1 MKRAICFS
9 IFLCLTGLT
18 SIASAASTKI
28 KYPEL
33 VISGIPEA
41 VIFISDMDVYN
52 ISDGSALNRQLKSPK
67 SVSKIVISKS
77 DNVSNKP
84 SEVSNEYFL
93 DNKGSVKRELTY
105 YDSILS
111 SNVEFSYDTA
121 GNLIGQKYIPSNES
135 YVYRYV
141 ALEGGLTAREF
152 LDKYDIIK
160 HRLIFDQN
168 GNVTQYDR
176 EHDEAFIKLK
186 YDDNGRMIEI
196 SSRITPGMICISN
209 PQSNCPLYVINV
221 EYPSEGVIV
230 THPQKNP
237 SKGAVIRISKD
248 TINWKGYLEAA
259 TPLEMNT
266 SFTYDKRGNWIEMVE
281 EGNKGYKSI
290 TRRKIVYR

>member
-9 IFLCLTGLT
+9 IFLCLTGL
-18 SIASAASTKI
+18 SIASAASTSKI
-28 KYPEL
+28 KYPKL

-41 VIFISDMDVYN
+41 VTYITDINVDNVSG
-52 ISDGSALNRQLKSPK
+52 GSELNQQLKSPK

-93 DNKGSVKRELTY
+93 DNKGRVKRALTY

-121 GNLIGQKYIPSNES
+121 GNLIGKKYIPSNEV

-152 LDKYDIIK
+152 LDKYNIVK
-160 HRLIFDQN
+160 HRVIFEQN

-176 EHDEAFIKLK
+176 EHEEAFIKLK
-186 YDDNGRMIEI
+186 YDDSGRVIEI
-196 SSRITPGMICISN
+196 SSRITPGMLCVG
-209 PQSNCPLYVINV
+209 NCPLYVFNI
-221 EYPSEGVIV
+221 EYPSEGVVV
-230 THPQKNP
+230 TRPQKNP
-237 SKGAVIRISKD
+237 AKGAVIRISQD
-248 TINWKGYLEAA
+248 TINWKGYLDAA
-259 TPLEMNT
+259 TPLEMDI

-281 EGNKGYKSI
+281 EGMKGYKSI
-290 TRRKIVYR
+290 THRKIVYR